1 MQETK
6 VKSVLIFSP
15 SLQPGGAERVALDL
29 ANWFSQKGIKVFLV
43 LARNLGGFVEE
54 IGENISVV
62 DLRTDHT
69 FQTIPKLIG
78 LIRDFQPTIIL
89 SFQTQANV
97 AILLAS
103 LLSNCHTP
111 VIPTEHSTISINLNR
126 KGLLKEKLLLP
137 LAHILYHQ
145 APALISVSRKAA
157 DDLISTLHLD
167 SKKVRVI
174 YNPIN
179 LGKITNCSQE
189 EYHHPWLTPGS
200 PPLLLAVGRLTE
212 AKGFSDLIRAIALVL
227 QKRPVNLMIVGEG
240 EKRTELENQ
249 IKALG
254 LENFVELNG
263 FMANPYTVLSKA
275 DLFVSSSLWEGFGV
289 AIVEALACGIKVVAT
304 DCLSGPAEIL
314 ENGKFGMLVPPE
326 NPQLLADAILWS
338 LDTNAPSPDA
348 KERANDFSID
358 KIGHQYLSLFEEVL
372 SAGDGK

>member
-43 LARNLGGFVEE
+43 LAKNLGGFTEE
-54 IGENISVV
+54 VGKNISIV
-62 DLRTDHT
+62 DLKSNHV
-69 FQTIPKLIG
+69 FQTIPKLIS
-78 LIRDFQPTIIL
+78 LIQDFQPTIIL

-97 AILLAS
+97 AILVAS
-103 LLSNCHTP
+103 LLSHLHIP

-137 LAHILYHQ
+137 LARILYHQ

-179 LGKITNCSQE
+179 LTKILNSSQM
-189 EYHHPWLTPGS
+189 EYQHPWLTPGT

-212 AKGFSDLIRAIALVL
+212 AKGFSDLIQAISIVL
-227 QKRPVNLMIVGEG
+227 QKRPVNLMIIGEG

-249 IKALG
+249 IKTLG

-263 FMANPYTVLSKA
+263 FMANPYSVLSKA
-275 DLFVSSSLWEGFGV
+275 DLFVSSSIWEGFGV
-289 AIVEALACGIKVVAT
+289 AIVEAMACGIKVVAT

-314 ENGKFGMLVPPE
+314 ENGRFGTLVPPG
-326 NPQLLADAILWS
+326 NPQLLADAILKS
-338 LDTNAPSPDA
+338 VDRTVISPDA

-372 SAGDGK
+372 SADSEK